1 MGVKLHL
8 LRGIWVLGT
17 RSPLELCLVNKCV
30 VELSQVAKGQKLR
43 CGYKLTRLR
52 RRQLEM
58 AATVEHIHMSQCAL
72 FFPYSPTIKAANLE
86 HLLFVLTVQVFHT

>member
-1 MGVKLHL
+1 
-8 LRGIWVLGT
+8 
-17 RSPLELCLVNKCV
+17 
-30 VELSQVAKGQKLR
+30 
-43 CGYKLTRLR
+43 
-52 RRQLEM
+52 M